1 MKRLLAS
8 LLSLCLL
15 ISLCPLAV
23 AAPNGMAAVQVYS
36 YTKTAYEPTCDL
48 EQISV
53 VLGDAPLQGDMP
65 AVNLGGRTMIPI
77 RAIAEALGAQV
88 EWVPEYNQAVLRQ
101 QSSTIVLTLGSAEA
115 LVNGLP
121 VQLPDGVPAGIM
133 RTPDGGERTMVPL
146 RFVSEQLGVT
156 VDWVAA
162 TATAV
167 ITAPLPP
174 SPEPEV

>member
-1 MKRLLAS
+1 MKRLLTT

-23 AAPNGMAAVQVYS
+23 AAPNGTAAVQVYS

-115 LVNGLP
+115 LVDGLP
-121 VQLPDGVPAGIM
+121 
-133 RTPDGGERTMVPL
+133 
-146 RFVSEQLGVT
+146 
-156 VDWVAA
+156 
-162 TATAV
+162 
-167 ITAPLPP
+167 
-174 SPEPEV
+174 